1 MKHDDV
7 QLIQRVLDGD
17 DTAFSVLVRKYQRSV
32 HALVWRKIGDFHIA
46 EDITQDTF
54 LKAYQRL
61 STLKKP
67 QRFASWLYVIAA
79 NHCSTWLR
87 KKRLWT
93 QSLEG
98 TNSAQLEKT
107 TYSGHV
113 IAENEQV
120 AVETQRE
127 VVKKLLEKLQE
138 SERTVIT
145 LYYLGGMTYEE
156 ISEFLGVSVAAI
168 KNRLYRARRRL
179 KEEEPMIREAL
190 GNYQIT
196 PNLTENIMQ
205 EISRLKPIAPPNGKP
220 FVPWAIGVST
230 LVVVL
235 LTLGLG
241 SQYLT
246 RFQKPYSFDAASEMT
261 VELIEAPIVL
271 NLEAKP
277 DVRTQLGNANALKS
291 SDGLKQQPDPPEY
304 MARVIAAPV
313 DETEELT
320 VDDEA
325 ERDISLIVNT
335 TAEGGGHLAEGTFN
349 LRNTNET
356 LTSGTYFTSGSSGGA
371 DPSPRYM
378 LFSYVNHN
386 GIDLFRFPLSIG
398 NTWTQIGRLGPWYI
412 RAKTSLENYEQVEV
426 SAGTF
431 RECLRHKTVFTD
443 VEADSQLES
452 ALANGTRYLW
462 FAKGV
467 GIVKMRY
474 EHTNGIVTEAELL
487 EYNVPAN
494 ATEYLPLQIDNTWSY
509 KWQNNYR
516 DKAAIETCYVVNS
529 SALSRQQDATPPK
542 VEKTIPNLSEKVS
555 TDLKEIRIV
564 FDERMRGIDV
574 TFAGIPVGDIRWE
587 DGNTTLVISFKQHL
601 ASSKIYRLILGVDG
615 NIRDIAGNP
624 LDEHTF
630 LFTTEGPEPVTRT
643 FVDMTPVS
651 VTNIEELDPSS
662 ELLCRIST
670 DLTDGFA
677 FPYYLFI
684 PQGIDSNKP
693 IHLLV
698 EPCNTGSGDTFK
710 RLDRKVKAF
719 TEASHATVIA
729 RKLKIPLLVPVF
741 PRPGGD
747 QWRLYTHALDRDT
760 LLLTEGGLRRIDLQ
774 LIKMIDHAQRLLR
787 HNNMKVNEKV
797 FMNGFSASGTFTN
810 RFAILHPT
818 IVRAVAT
825 GGVNSIPTFPTER
838 WDDVTLRYPV
848 GIGDLKEI
856 ADIAF
861 DEKAY
866 KRVSQYIYMGAL
878 DVNDTVPYRD
888 AYDAV
893 DAELVKSLIGAEMMP
908 DRWDMSQSIY
918 RALEI
923 PVQFVTYKNTGHE
936 IKDEM
941 IDDIVAFFEANS
953 GDEIV
958 EIVPHQYPSG
968 ERK

>member
-1 MKHDDV
+1 MKNDDV

-17 DTAFSVLVRKYQRSV
+17 DTAFSVLVKKYQRSV

-98 TNSAQLEKT
+98 TNSAQLEKA
-107 TYSGHV
+107 TYSGYV
-113 IAENEQV
+113 IEENERMT
-120 AVETQRE
+120 AETQRE
-127 VVKKLLEKLQE
+127 IVKKLLAKLQE

-145 LYYLGGMTYEE
+145 LHYLGGMNYEE

-241 SQYLT
+241 SQYLA

-271 NLEAKP
+271 DIESKP
-277 DVRTQLGNANALKS
+277 DVRAQLGNANAPNS

-304 MARVIAAPV
+304 MARFAAAPV
-313 DETEELT
+313 DETEEVT
-320 VDDEA
+320 VADEA

-349 LRNTNET
+349 LRNTNEI
-356 LTSGTYFTSGSSGGA
+356 LTSGTYLTSGSSGGA

-378 LFSYVNHN
+378 LFSYVNHK

-398 NTWTQIGRLGPWYI
+398 NTWTQTGRLGPWYI

-494 ATEYLPLQIDNTWSY
+494 ATEYLPLQIDNTWNY

-542 VEKTIPNLSEKVS
+542 VEKTIPNLSEEVS

-574 TFAGIPVGDIRWE
+574 TFAGVPVGDIWWE

-630 LFTTEGPEPVTRT
+630 LFTTEGPEPITRT

-651 VTNIEELDPSS
+651 VTNIEELDLSS

-774 LIKMIDHAQRLLR
+774 LIKMIDHAHRLLR

-838 WDDVTLRYPV
+838 WGDVTLRYPV
-848 GIGDLKEI
+848 GIADVKEI

-878 DVNDTVPYRD
+878 DANDTVPYPD

-908 DRWDMSQSIY
+908 DRWDISQSIY

-936 IKDEM
+936 IKNEM
-941 IDDIVAFFEANS
+941 IDDIVAFFKANS

-958 EIVPHQYPSG
+958 EIVPHQYLSG

>member
-1 MKHDDV
+1 MKNDDT

-17 DTAFSVLVRKYQRSV
+17 DTAFSALVRKYQRSV
-32 HALVWRKIGDFHIA
+32 HALAWRKIGDFHIA

-93 QSLEG
+93 QSLEE
-98 TNSAQLEKT
+98 TNSAQLEKA
-107 TYSGHV
+107 TYSGYV
-113 IAENEQV
+113 IEENERTT
-120 AVETQRE
+120 AEAQRE
-127 VVKKLLEKLQE
+127 VVKKLLAKLKE
-138 SERTVIT
+138 SDRTVIT

-190 GNYQIT
+190 GNFQIT
-196 PNLTENIMQ
+196 PHLTENIMQ
-205 EISRLKPIAPPNGKP
+205 KISRLKPVTPSGSKP
-220 FVPWAIGVST
+220 LIPWAIGGSV
-230 LVVVL
+230 LVVAFL
-235 LTLGLG
+235 MLGVG
-241 SQYLT
+241 NQYLS
-246 RFQKPYSFDAASEMT
+246 RFQKPYSFNATSEMT

-271 NLEAKP
+271 NLDFKP
-277 DVRTQLGNANALKS
+277 DVRTQLGNANAPNN
-291 SDGLKQQPDPPEY
+291 SDGLNQQPDPPTY
-304 MARVIAAPV
+304 MARFAAAPV
-313 DETEELT
+313 DETEEVT
-320 VDDEA
+320 VADEA
-325 ERDISLIVNT
+325 ESDIILIVNT

-349 LRNTNET
+349 LRNTDEA
-356 LTSGTYFTSGSSGGA
+356 LTSTTYSTSGGSGGV

-378 LFSYVNHN
+378 LFSYVNHK
-386 GIDLFRFPLSIG
+386 GIELFRFPLSIG
-398 NTWTQIGRLGPWYI
+398 NTWTQIGRLGRWYI
-412 RAKTSLENYEQVEV
+412 RAETSLENYEQVEV

-431 RECLRHKTVFTD
+431 RECLRHKTIFTD
-443 VEADSQLES
+443 VEADSELES

-487 EYNVPAN
+487 EYKVPAN
-494 ATEYLPLQIDNTWSY
+494 TTEYFPLQIDNTWSY

-529 SALSRQQDATPPK
+529 SAVSRQQDTTPPK
-542 VEKTIPNLSEKVS
+542 VEKTIPNLSEKIS

-574 TFAGIPVGDIRWE
+574 AFAGVPVGDIWWE

-615 NIRDIAGNP
+615 NIKDIAGNP
-624 LDEHTF
+624 LDEHT
-630 LFTTEGPEPVTRT
+630 LIFTTEGSEPVTPT
-643 FVDMTPVS
+643 FVNMTPVP
-651 VTNIEELDPSS
+651 VTDIEELNLSN
-662 ELLCRIST
+662 ELLCRVST

-698 EPCNTGSGDTFK
+698 EPCNTGSGNNFK
-710 RLDRKVKAF
+710 KLDRKVKAF

-747 QWRLYTHALDRDT
+747 QWQLYTHALDRDT

-787 HNNMKVNEKV
+787 HNNVKINKKV

-818 IVRAVAT
+818 VVRAVAT
-825 GGVNSIPTFPTER
+825 GGVNGIPTFPTDR
-838 WDDVTLRYPV
+838 WNEVTIRYPI
-848 GIGDLKEI
+848 GIADVKEI
-856 ADIAF
+856 AGIEF
-861 DEKAY
+861 DEAAY
-866 KRVSQYIYMGAL
+866 KKVSQYIYMGAL
-878 DVNDTVPYRD
+878 DDNDTIPYRD
-888 AYDAV
+888 AFDEV

-908 DRWDMSQSIY
+908 DRWEVSQSIY
-918 RALEI
+918 KALEI
-923 PVQFVTYKNTGHE
+923 PAQFVTYENTGHQ
-936 IKDEM
+936 IKSEM
-941 IDDIVAFFEANS
+941 IDDIVAFFKANS

-958 EIVPHQYPSG
+958 KIVSYQYPSSSG
-968 ERK
+968 E

>member
-1 MKHDDV
+1 MKNDDV

-32 HALVWRKIGDFHIA
+32 HALAWRKIGDFHIA

-54 LKAYQRL
+54 LKAHQRL

-93 QSLEG
+93 QSLEE
-98 TNSAQLEKT
+98 TNSAQLEKA
-107 TYSGHV
+107 TYSGYV
-113 IAENEQV
+113 IAENERMT
-120 AVETQRE
+120 AETQRE
-127 VVKKLLEKLQE
+127 IVKKLLAKLQE

-145 LYYLGGMTYEE
+145 LHYLGGMTYEE

-261 VELIEAPIVL
+261 VELIEAPVVL
-271 NLEAKP
+271 DIESKSN
-277 DVRTQLGNANALKS
+277 VRTQLGNANAPNS

-349 LRNTNET
+349 LRNTNEI

-378 LFSYVNHN
+378 LFSYVNHK

-398 NTWTQIGRLGPWYI
+398 NTWTQTGRLGPWYI

-426 SAGTF
+426 SAGSF

-443 VEADSQLES
+443 VEADSQLKS

-529 SALSRQQDATPPK
+529 SALSRQQDATLPK

-587 DGNTTLVISFKQHL
+587 DGNTTLVISFKRHL

-848 GIGDLKEI
+848 GIADLKEI

-878 DVNDTVPYRD
+878 DANDTVPYRD

-908 DRWDMSQSIY
+908 DRWDISQSIY

-953 GDEIV
+953 RDEIV

>member
-1 MKHDDV
+1 MKNDDA
-7 QLIQRVLDGD
+7 QLIQRVLEGD
-17 DTAFSVLVRKYQRSV
+17 DTAFSALVRKYQRSV

-93 QSLEG
+93 QSLED
-98 TNSAQLEKT
+98 TSSAQLEKA
-107 TYSGHV
+107 TYSGYV
-113 IAENEQV
+113 IAENEQTT
-120 AVETQRE
+120 AEAQRE

-145 LYYLGGMTYEE
+145 LYYLGEMTYEE

-190 GNYQIT
+190 GNFQIT
-196 PNLTENIMQ
+196 PNLTENIMR
-205 EISRLKPIAPPNGKP
+205 EISRLKPVAPSGNKP
-220 FVPWAIGVST
+220 LVPWAIGIST
-230 LVVVL
+230 LAVVL
-235 LTLGLG
+235 LMLGVG
-241 SQYLT
+241 SQFLS
-246 RFQKPYSFDAASEMT
+246 RFQRPYSFDAASEMT

-277 DVRTQLGNANALKS
+277 DVRTQLGNANAPNS

-320 VDDEA
+320 VDDEV

-494 ATEYLPLQIDNTWSY
+494 ATEYLPLQIDNTWNY

-542 VEKTIPNLSEKVS
+542 VEKTIPNLSEEVS

-574 TFAGIPVGDIRWE
+574 TFAGVPVGDIRWE

-630 LFTTEGPEPVTRT
+630 LFTTEGPEPITRT

-651 VTNIEELDPSS
+651 VTNIEELDLSS

-774 LIKMIDHAQRLLR
+774 LIKMIDHAHRLLR

-838 WDDVTLRYPV
+838 WGDVTLRYPV
-848 GIGDLKEI
+848 GIADVKEI

-878 DVNDTVPYRD
+878 DANDTVPYRD

-908 DRWDMSQSIY
+908 DRWDISQSIY